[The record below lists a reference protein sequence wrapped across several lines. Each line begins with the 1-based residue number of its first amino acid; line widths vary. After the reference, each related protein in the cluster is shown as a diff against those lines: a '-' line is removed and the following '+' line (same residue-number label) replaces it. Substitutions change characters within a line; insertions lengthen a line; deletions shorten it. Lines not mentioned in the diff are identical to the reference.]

1 MSDNNAP
8 AAPALTGLASD
19 TGGSVAAGR
28 IVAAGRSIL
37 LPTGFAAAICIGWEL
52 FVDLYGVR
60 PAILPA
66 PSRVVTTM
74 FAQWDILFE
83 NAIPTT
89 LETLGG
95 FALSVVFGTLLAV
108 ALVYSRVAR
117 EVLYPNI
124 VLFQLI
130 PKIAV
135 APLFILWL
143 GIDWPSRLAISLFI
157 AFFPIVISTATGL
170 LSADPSLLRLC
181 RSLGASEWQTFTRV
195 RLPSALPFVFNGMKI
210 SMTLAIIGVIVGEFI
225 TSQQGLGY
233 IILFAGSK
241 LETAL
246 VMAALLMLCV
256 VGLVL
261 YGAVAALEWLVMRR
275 YGA

>member
-1 MSDNNAP
+1 MYGRDSPEAQSIAALDP
-8 AAPALTGLASD
+8 AAGTAQKRLANAS
-19 TGGSVAAGR
+19 
-28 IVAAGRSIL
+28 RSIL
-37 LPTGFAAAICIGWEL
+37 LPVGFFLAVCAAWE
-52 FVDLYGVR
+52 FVCDFYGVR
-60 PAILPA
+60 SVILPA
-66 PSRVVTTM
+66 PSRIVLTLWR
-74 FAQWDILFE
+74 AWDILFE

-95 FALSVVFGTLLAV
+95 FVLSVFCGSALAIV
-108 ALVYSRVAR
+108 MVYSRAAR
-117 EVLYPNI
+117 ELLYPNI
-124 VLFQLI
+124 ILFQLI

-143 GIDWPSRLAISLFI
+143 GIEWQSRVAISLFI
-157 AFFPIVISTATGL
+157 AFFPIVISTVAGL
-170 LSADPSLLRLC
+170 LSADPYLLRLC
-181 RSLGASEWQTFTRV
+181 RSLGASEWQMFMRV

-210 SMTLAIIGVIVGEFI
+210 SMTLSIIGVIVGEFI

-233 IILFAGSK
+233 IILFAGSR

-256 VGLVL
+256 VGLLL
-261 YGAVAALEWLVMRR
+261 YGAVAAIEWLVMRR

>member
-1 MSDNNAP
+1 MSGRNSPEAQSMAALDPAGGTAQKRLANA
-8 AAPALTGLASD
+8 S
-19 TGGSVAAGR
+19 
-28 IVAAGRSIL
+28 RSIL
-37 LPTGFAAAICIGWEL
+37 LPVGFFLAVCATWE
-52 FVDLYGVR
+52 FVCDFYGVR
-60 PAILPA
+60 PVILPA
-66 PSRVVTTM
+66 PSRIVVTLWR
-74 FAQWDILFE
+74 AWDILFE

-95 FALSVVFGTLLAV
+95 FALSVVCGSALAI
-108 ALVYSRVAR
+108 AMVYSRAAR
-117 EVLYPNI
+117 ELLYPNI

-143 GIDWPSRLAISLFI
+143 GIEWQSRVAISLFI
-157 AFFPIVISTATGL
+157 AFFPIVISTVAGL

-181 RSLGASEWQTFTRV
+181 RSLGASEWQMFMRV

-210 SMTLAIIGVIVGEFI
+210 SMTLSIIGVIVGEFI

-233 IILFAGSK
+233 IILFAGSR

-256 VGLVL
+256 VGLLL
-261 YGAVAALEWLVMRR
+261 YGAVAAIEWVVMRR

>member
-1 MSDNNAP
+1 MS
-8 AAPALTGLASD
+8 
-19 TGGSVAAGR
+19 GGSSPEIKSLAALEPVGSS
-28 IVAAGRSIL
+28 AQGWLLNASRSIL
-37 LPTGFAAAICIGWEL
+37 LPSGLFLAACAVWE
-52 FVDLYGVR
+52 FVCDFYGVR
-60 PAILPA
+60 PVILPA
-66 PSRVVTTM
+66 PSRVVTTL
-74 FAQWDILFE
+74 FGAWDILFD

-95 FALSVVFGTLLAV
+95 FALSVAFGSMLAI
-108 ALVYSRVAR
+108 AMVYSRLAR

-143 GIDWPSRLAISLFI
+143 GIEWQSRVAISLFI
-157 AFFPIVISTATGL
+157 AFFPIVISTVAGL

-181 RSLGASEWQTFTRV
+181 RSLGASEWQTFMRV

-210 SMTLAIIGVIVGEFI
+210 SMTLSIIGVIVGEFI

-233 IILFAGSK
+233 IILFAGSR

-256 VGLVL
+256 VGLLL
-261 YGAVAALEWLVMRR
+261 YGAVAALEWIVMRR